1 MRNNGWLNNVKY
13 NFDEIVQ
20 RRGSNSYK
28 WDSSEDADVLPMW
41 IADMD
46 FRTAPP
52 VIEALAKRV
61 QHGVFGYTKVPQ
73 AYFDAVTGWFERRHN
88 FSFRNEWILF
98 TSGVVPALSAVIK
111 ALTCPGDKVLVQLPV
126 YNCFFSSIRNNGC
139 EIVSNDLIYKDGTYS
154 IDFED
159 LEEKTSDP
167 GVKLLLLCSPHNP
180 AGRVWTREELMK
192 IGEICLRNNVIVVS
206 DEIHCD
212 LVYPGFTH
220 IPFAS
225 ISDEFLYNSVTCSA
239 PSKTFNL
246 AGVQVANILAAD
258 DEIRKKIDKALNIN
272 EVCEINAFAVAA
284 LIAAYNEGE
293 EWLEELRTYLCDNY
307 TYLKNFFSEHL
318 PHFKVLPL
326 EATYLVWVDCSA
338 LGLSSAKIAEVLL
351 EKEKLWINEGTIY
364 GAPGE
369 GFIRLNIA
377 CPRET
382 LLQGLNRL
390 KNGLTLVNEGL

>member
-1 MRNNGWLNNVKY
+1 MKIVESW
-13 NFDEIVQ
+13 NFDEIVC

-28 WDSSEDADVLPMW
+28 WDSAEDADVLPMW

-52 VIEALAKRV
+52 VVEALARRV

-73 AYFDAVTGWFERRHN
+73 AYFDAVTGWFERRQN
-88 FSFRNEWILF
+88 FSFRKEWVLF

-111 ALTCPGDKVLVQLPV
+111 ALTTPGDKVLVQLPV

-139 EIVSNDLIYKDGTYS
+139 EIVSNDLIYKDGAYS

-159 LEEKTSDP
+159 LEKKTSDP
-167 GVKLLLLCSPHNP
+167 GVKIFLLCSPHNP
-180 AGRVWTREELMK
+180 AGRVWTRDELFK
-192 IGEICLRNNVIVVS
+192 IGDICLRNNVIVVS

-225 ISDEFLYNSVTCSA
+225 ISDEFLYNSVTCTA

-246 AGVQVANILAAD
+246 AGIQVANILAAD
-258 DEIRKKIDKALNIN
+258 DEMRRKIDKALNIN
-272 EVCEINAFAVAA
+272 EVCEINAFAVEA

-293 EWLEELRTYLCDNY
+293 EWLEELKKYLHSNY
-307 TYLKNFFSEHL
+307 IYLKNFFSENFPL
-318 PHFKVLPL
+318 FKVLPL
-326 EATYLVWVDCSA
+326 EATYLVWVDCSK
-338 LGLSSAKIAEVLL
+338 LGLSSKKIAEILL

-364 GAPGE
+364 GVPGE

-377 CPRET
+377 CPRAT
-382 LLQGLNRL
+382 LVQGLNRIKQL
-390 KNGLTLVNEGL
+390 KMES